1 MAKYQNLVDQLKRQ
15 IQSGIW
21 NSGDKLPS
29 LRKQAKHSGMSLMTV
44 LHAYQLLE
52 SQGWIISQA
61 RSGYKVAPGL
71 KKQEQTQVAVARTE
85 SVDINEFIFDVLQAG
100 TNNSLVNFGFAYPC
114 PDLYPRYHIN
124 RALSTAALNMQTSN
138 AFNNLPPGNEQLRSI
153 IAKRYAARGI
163 EISLDE
169 IVITAGALE
178 ALNLSLQAC
187 TQPGDCVVVE
197 SPTFYGALQSLQR
210 LGLKALSV
218 RTDPISGIDLD
229 SLERA
234 LQTHDVKACWL
245 MSNHQNPLGFTLSDE
260 KKKQI
265 VELLQRY
272 EVSLIEDDVYSELY
286 EGEEPVS
293 SMKMYDQ
300 TGSVM
305 LCSSFSKSL
314 VAGLRIGWVVAGK
327 RSFDIQKLQL
337 MSTLA
342 TSAPVQMALVQ
353 YLTHRNYESHL
364 KQLRKKLHER
374 KNKMASF
381 LGSLLPDNVNVVN
394 QKGGYFLWLEL
405 PQGSDAMLI
414 YREMLQKNVSI
425 APGKMF
431 DLTEQYRHCIRL
443 NASFELLPERI
454 EALEILATI
463 IIKHINGTLVHKS
476 TNEKLK

>member
-21 NSGDKLPS
+21 NPGDKLPS
-29 LRKQAKHSGMSLMTV
+29 LRKQSEHSGMSLMTV

-52 SQGWIISQA
+52 SQGWITSQA
-61 RSGYKVAPGL
+61 RSGYKVAPRF
-71 KKQEQTQVAVARTE
+71 KKQHQVQVAVSRTE
-85 SVDINEFIFDVLQAG
+85 NVDVNEFIFEILQAG
-100 TNNSLVNFGFAYPC
+100 KNPLMVNFGFAYPS

-124 RALSTAALNMQTSN
+124 RALAAAARNMPISS

-153 IAKRYAARGI
+153 IAKRYTTRGI
-163 EISLDE
+163 EISPDE

-187 TQPGDCVVVE
+187 TKPGDCVVVE

-218 RTDPISGIDLD
+218 RTDPTTGIDID

-234 LQTHDVKACWL
+234 LQTHDVKVCWL

-272 EVSLIEDDVYSELY
+272 NVALIEDDVYSELY
-286 EGEEPVS
+286 EGNEPVS

-300 TGSVM
+300 SGNIM

-342 TSAPVQMALVQ
+342 TSAPIQMALVH
-353 YLTHRNYESHL
+353 YLTSRNYESHL

-374 KNKMASF
+374 KSKMADF
-381 LGSLLPDNVNVVN
+381 LSTLLPKSVTVLN

-405 PQGSDAMLI
+405 PKNIDAMLI
-414 YREMLQKNVSI
+414 YQDMLKANVSI

-431 DLTEQYRHCIRL
+431 DVTEQYNHCIRL
-443 NASFELLPERI
+443 NASFELDQQRA
-454 EALEILATI
+454 EALTTLSNSI
-463 IIKHINGTLVHKS
+463 IHHMND
-476 TNEKLK
+476 